1 MKYIEIAV
9 RDPKNRGMIIPL
21 IDLKKQLQPKI
32 ELYRSYY
39 TFDDQILEHRKAY
52 KTASGYEGKMWLDNI
67 TIDIDK
73 DKSTD
78 DEVLY
83 RTQIFVER
91 LWEDWKLDR
100 NEIRIWYSGRGYH
113 ITFPDIF
120 RFEPSNFIADEVKTT
135 LIKYFPEMDSMP
147 LMKTGLIRVGF
158 SYNAKTKRYK
168 TPLSARELFSLSS
181 QEIIKLSETFGF
193 RKVEH
198 DTMSEVPDWSKFKIV
213 KGEKKKK
220 EEEREEPTKIVTCAQ
235 TMFDQG
241 ASAQEGNRHKILI
254 RLVST
259 WRMAGQSYK
268 GTLALARAWNENSLE
283 DYELTKQVKY
293 IWDKGYTPGCD
304 DEIRVKFCDPKCIH
318 FKDKNYV
325 LEILDSKT
333 MEEGFSDFMKK
344 DFSRTSFDLGEIYKL
359 PAPYRIYPGEHVIL
373 LGETGLGKTAF
384 IQNICVKLTRMRI
397 LYLSLEVNE
406 TLLFRRFIQIAYKM
420 TKEQVIEHYAKNGE
434 SLISKIEHI
443 QVMTIAPELD
453 SISRLI
459 KRYRPQL
466 IVIDTMDGIQVAKY
480 KDGNSKTEQL
490 GNELK
495 RIAHETNSII
505 ISVHHITKAAS
516 VNDKGE
522 PKELTV
528 HSGKGSSAV
537 EQKGDRL
544 IAIEGSLQTQTRLIR
559 SLKTRDDKT
568 FAIQVQFN
576 AETTFTMEQLI

>member
-1 MKYIEIAV
+1 
-9 RDPKNRGMIIPL
+9 
-21 IDLKKQLQPKI
+21 
-32 ELYRSYY
+32 
-39 TFDDQILEHRKAY
+39 
-52 KTASGYEGKMWLDNI
+52 
-67 TIDIDK
+67 
-73 DKSTD
+73 
-78 DEVLY
+78 
-83 RTQIFVER
+83 
-91 LWEDWKLDR
+91 
-100 NEIRIWYSGRGYH
+100 
-113 ITFPDIF
+113 
-120 RFEPSNFIADEVKTT
+120 
-135 LIKYFPEMDSMP
+135 
-147 LMKTGLIRVGF
+147 
-158 SYNAKTKRYK
+158 
-168 TPLSARELFSLSS
+168 
-181 QEIIKLSETFGF
+181 
-193 RKVEH
+193 
-198 DTMSEVPDWSKFKIV
+198 
-213 KGEKKKK
+213 
-220 EEEREEPTKIVTCAQ
+220 
-235 TMFDQG
+235 
-241 ASAQEGNRHKILI
+241 
-254 RLVST
+254 
-259 WRMAGQSYK
+259 
-268 GTLALARAWNENSLE
+268 
-283 DYELTKQVKY
+283 
-293 IWDKGYTPGCD
+293 
-304 DEIRVKFCDPKCIH
+304 
-318 FKDKNYV
+318 
-325 LEILDSKT
+325 
-333 MEEGFSDFMKK
+333 
-344 DFSRTSFDLGEIYKL
+344 
-359 PAPYRIYPGEHVIL
+359 
-373 LGETGLGKTAF
+373 
-384 IQNICVKLTRMRI
+384 VKLTRMRI